1 MSSSS
6 SAAVRRRS
14 HEKHGGDS
22 STHSTHGTPKKL
34 VVRGR
39 VNAGRNGPPAAG
51 LESGGGLLN
60 SNPSS
65 GVGTALH
72 CTALHWENQDWTKA
86 GLQLRAK
93 LKRQETL
100 ARGKEGG
107 KRATRPNG
115 RPWGGARHS
124 YTAGPSWDF
133 GGGRRGV
140 CVGGAAR
147 IRTETRR
154 RLDDCVVV
162 DSNSDSEER
171 ACPGRRRRPCV
182 QHRGRP
188 HPTHSLHGAR
198 GAMGTHRARRSSSS
212 SSSKTPTPRRDIP
225 ADFNRAEDRCLSLLV
240 RSRPLPSPRK
250 PAGTSPGQRT
260 DQVEEAS
267 GRLDHARWRQAGWP
281 DGVPAVALR
290 RGCVRVRDRL
300 VGLARGWW
308 WWSLFLS
315 SRAGRSVHT
324 RSVFFEVRAGGRNQR
339 VSPVC
344 DSHSVSRLSCWS
356 GAGAARNHSLH
367 QTRGERDPV
376 QSERKRI

>member
-1 MSSSS
+1 M
-6 SAAVRRRS
+6 
-14 HEKHGGDS
+14 
-22 STHSTHGTPKKL
+22 
-34 VVRGR
+34 
-39 VNAGRNGPPAAG
+39 
-51 LESGGGLLN
+51 
-60 SNPSS
+60 
-65 GVGTALH
+65 
-72 CTALHWENQDWTKA
+72 
-86 GLQLRAK
+86 
-93 LKRQETL
+93 
-100 ARGKEGG
+100 
-107 KRATRPNG
+107 
-115 RPWGGARHS
+115 
-124 YTAGPSWDF
+124 
-133 GGGRRGV
+133 
-140 CVGGAAR
+140 
-147 IRTETRR
+147 
-154 RLDDCVVV
+154 
-162 DSNSDSEER
+162 
-171 ACPGRRRRPCV
+171 

-225 ADFNRAEDRCLSLLV
+225 ADFNGAEDRCLSLLV

-324 RSVFFEVRAGGRNQR
+324 RSVFFEVSGGRAEPACFSSLR
-339 VSPVC
+339 LPLCVSALVL
-344 DSHSVSRLSCWS
+344 VWCWGS
-356 GAGAARNHSLH
+356 AEPLVAPD
-367 QTRGERDPV
+367 TRGEGPSSVRTQKNLNLRYPSSSFSFSSVLWGRVHPPSPYLAGVDGCFHSLDGGAQREGDV
-376 QSERKRI
+376 GMSDARERRATDRQADRQTPAANLRQRGRPSLSA